1 MIVLVLAVATVQ
13 AQVTVTTNLPA
24 SAAPGSEFLVEL
36 SVSKPGVT
44 GFAKLE
50 QSLPTG
56 FEASAGQTANATF
69 SFKDRKV
76 KFLWMALPNDDTF
89 TVSYKVKVDAALS
102 GNQILE
108 GKFAYIKDNATEKY
122 IIPKDIIAI
131 GADPAAAAEAQALAA
146 IEADAQAKEDAEAAA
161 REAAAEAEAPAEEVV
176 EETAEVVEE
185 TAEVV
190 EETAEV
196 VEEVAEE
203 VAEVAEEVDNSAA
216 EAEAAAAEEAERQA
230 KEAELERLK
239 NEKASREAEEAA
251 KSAEPVAEEA
261 ASNYNDAMLK
271 SKAGL
276 VFRVQVLAGPNQVDP
291 AVVASKLGL
300 SETVMLEENEGM
312 FKYVVGEF
320 GSYRPA
326 KTFSNSLRDNNG
338 VDGPFVTA
346 YKDGTRIHVKEALDI
361 AGQ

>member
-1 MIVLVLAVATVQ
+1 MLAVATVQ
-13 AQVTVTTNLPA
+13 AQVSVTTKLPA

-36 SVSKPGVT
+36 TVEKPGIT

-56 FEASAGQTANATF
+56 FEATVGETSNATF

-76 KFLWMALPNDDTF
+76 KFLWMALPNGDSF
-89 TVSYKVKVDAALS
+89 TVSYKVKVDASLS

-108 GKFAYIKDNATEKY
+108 GKFAFIKDNATEKY
-122 IIPKDIIAI
+122 VIPKDIIAI
-131 GADPAAAAEAQALAA
+131 GADPAAAAEAAALAKIEEEA
-146 IEADAQAKEDAEAAA
+146 KAKEEADAAA
-161 REAAAEAEAPAEEVV
+161 REAAVETEAPAEEPA
-176 EETAEVVEE
+176 AE
-185 TAEVV
+185 EVV

-203 VAEVAEEVDNSAA
+203 VAEEVDNSA
-216 EAEAAAAEEAERQA
+216 AEAAAAEEAERKR

-239 NEKASREAEEAA
+239 AEKAAREAEEAA
-251 KSAEPVAEEA
+251 KASEPVAEEA
-261 ASNYNDAMLK
+261 APAEEAPSYNDAMLK
-271 SKAGL
+271 SKPGL

-291 AVVASKLGL
+291 STVASKLGL
-300 SETVMLEENEGM
+300 SETVMMEEHEGM
-312 FKYVVGEF
+312 YKYVVGEF

-338 VDGPFVTA
+338 VEGPFVTA
-346 YKDGTRIHVKEALDI
+346 YQDGERIHVREALGM
-361 AGQ
+361 AGE